1 MKRIVLLALVFMSMS
16 AFTLHKYYVSVSE
29 VNYVKEEQAVQ
40 IITRLYIDD
49 FEAILKQRYDE
60 KASLI
65 NTPEVSSLTM
75 SYIKKYFKKK
85 FVITINGEKK
95 AFNFIGKE
103 FEDDMILCYIEV
115 PNIESIKTIK
125 IENSLLFDLTEDQ
138 QNMVHFDVNGK
149 KKSFILRQGN
159 DKGMLNFN

>member
-65 NTPEVSSLTM
+65 NTSEVSSLTM

-159 DKGMLNFN
+159 DKGMLNF

>member
-103 FEDDMILCYIEV
+103 FEWD
-115 PNIESIKTIK
+115 
-125 IENSLLFDLTEDQ
+125 
-138 QNMVHFDVNGK
+138 
-149 KKSFILRQGN
+149 R
-159 DKGMLNFN
+159 

>member
-159 DKGMLNFN
+159 DKGMLNF

>member
-65 NTPEVSSLTM
+65 NTSEVSSLTM

-138 QNMVHFDVNGK
+138 QNMIHFDVNGK

-159 DKGMLNFN
+159 DKGMLNF

>member
-65 NTPEVSSLTM
+65 NTSGVSSLTM

-125 IENSLLFDLTEDQ
+125 IDIIELTTY
-138 QNMVHFDVNGK
+138 F
-149 KKSFILRQGN
+149 
-159 DKGMLNFN
+159 